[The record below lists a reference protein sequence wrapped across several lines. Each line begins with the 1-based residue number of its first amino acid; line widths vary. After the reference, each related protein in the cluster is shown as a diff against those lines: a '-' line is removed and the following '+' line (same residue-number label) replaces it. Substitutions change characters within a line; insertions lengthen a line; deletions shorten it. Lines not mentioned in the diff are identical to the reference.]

1 MQWKEQGSNFEKEF
15 SLSFHSSHCPVL
27 ISSLLLRSLPA
38 GQIDMAGLKKKPKG
52 WFLILYELKSG
63 TDPSPQQWVRLRR
76 AQDYLSKILEME
88 TKLEVKF
95 CKNAEP

>member
-15 SLSFHSSHCPVL
+15 SKTFHSQHCPVL
-27 ISSLLLRSLPA
+27 ISSLLLRAQQA
-38 GQIDMAGLKKKPKG
+38 GQVDIAGLKKKPNG

-63 TDPSPQQWVRLRR
+63 VHPGRRQWARLRC

-88 TKLEVKF
+88 SKLEVKF